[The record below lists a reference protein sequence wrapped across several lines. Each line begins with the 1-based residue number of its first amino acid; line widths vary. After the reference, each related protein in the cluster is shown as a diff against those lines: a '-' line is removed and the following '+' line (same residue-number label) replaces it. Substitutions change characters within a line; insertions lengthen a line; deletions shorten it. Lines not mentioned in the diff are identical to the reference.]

1 MRNALAGIALIA
13 LTMTAFAAHHEAAEI
28 DEAEMMAVMMAAA
41 KINEPHKQFAEAV
54 GTWDAVMTFYMGPD
68 AEPLETTM
76 VVERSVELG
85 GRVMVDHWRGNM
97 MGAPFEGI
105 SRTGYDNVEQ
115 QYWSTWTDNMSTS
128 VLMMYG
134 KFDAETDALVM
145 TGKAINPMT
154 NNPYINRSVGKS
166 VSPGV
171 EEMQM
176 YEDHGD
182 GEYLSMSFTITKR
195 AP

>member
-1 MRNALAGIALIA
+1 MKNALAGIALVA
-13 LTMTAFAAHHEAAEI
+13 LTMTALAAHHEAEENN
-28 DEAEMMAVMMAAA
+28 EAEMMAVMMAAA

-54 GTWDAVMTFYMGPD
+54 GTWDAVMAFYMGPD
-68 AEPLETTM
+68 AEPLKTTM

-85 GRVMVDHWRGNM
+85 GRVMVDHWRGDM

-105 SRTGYDNVEQ
+105 SRTGYDNVKQ

-128 VLMMYG
+128 VLMMRG
-134 KFDAETDALVM
+134 EIDSETGALVM
-145 TGKAINPMT
+145 TGEAFNPMT
-154 NNPYINRSVGKS
+154 KQPYISRSVGKT

-195 AP
+195 EP